1 MYTTAW
7 ITRSLGRQVQA
18 RQPPCNRGTGTGL
31 WRHWSAVSVA
41 SHFMSADMAFQH
53 DHRYTAKVEL
63 KKGMRVVLLQNLDL
77 EQGLVNGSQGVVLRF
92 EESAPASMP
101 IAFQNKPPERTD
113 NVFVGTNARFR
124 EHMVRR
130 FIKRREYEAW
140 PVVQF
145 GHGAS
150 KVTRTIYADCSVTP
164 HDADATSLLSRTQLP
179 LAPGYAIT
187 IHKAQ
192 VMATEHSPCELRD

>member
-1 MYTTAW
+1 
-7 ITRSLGRQVQA
+7 
-18 RQPPCNRGTGTGL
+18 
-31 WRHWSAVSVA
+31 
-41 SHFMSADMAFQH
+41 MALQH
-53 DHRYTAKVEL
+53 DHRYPAKVEL

-77 EQGLVNGSQGVVLRF
+77 ELGLVNGSQGVILSF
-92 EESAPASMP
+92 KEIKASDPACMP

-130 FIKRREYEAW
+130 FLKRRNYKAW
-140 PVVQF
+140 PVVQC

-150 KVTRTIYADCSVTP
+150 KVIRTIYADCSVTP

-192 VMATEHSPCELRD
+192 VTATERSSCEFRD